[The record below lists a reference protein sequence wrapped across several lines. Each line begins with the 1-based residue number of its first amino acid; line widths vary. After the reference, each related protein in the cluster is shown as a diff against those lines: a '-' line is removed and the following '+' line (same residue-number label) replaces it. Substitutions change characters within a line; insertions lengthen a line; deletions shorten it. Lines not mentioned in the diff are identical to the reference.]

1 MRPRASFSGCGDSTL
16 MQREFAGLLRCLRCR
31 GRLDVTSFVESP
43 GGTDVVE
50 GLLTCAC
57 QASYPIV
64 GSIPR
69 MVVNAFRLFPTFVN
83 RYRSALTSIPD
94 DELRS
99 DEGEFERLQARTRR
113 SFGYQWTTFSE
124 IAADFRDN
132 FLNYLYPATPETFK
146 GKLGLDVGCGFGRHL
161 CQAAA
166 CGAEMVGVDFS
177 AAIESSYANT
187 RHLPNVRLVQA
198 DIYNLPFEPA
208 TFDFVYSV
216 GVLHHL
222 PDPQRGLQAIT
233 PLVKPRGLA
242 SIWVYSKAR
251 PVTNFLLEA
260 VRAATSRMPHVV
272 VQGLSFT
279 GAAVDRL
286 AFVMPYTLA
295 RQTALKRVAERVT
308 PPRIKL
314 YSQYPFQVL
323 YADWFDRLAAPVRFY
338 YSGPEVESMLRSAGL
353 SEVQVSPTGLYG
365 WRGRGIRCHQ

>member
-1 MRPRASFSGCGDSTL
+1 
-16 MQREFAGLLRCLRCR
+16 MQREFVQLLRCLRCR
-31 GRLDVTSFVESP
+31 ERLDVTSFADAS
-43 GGTDVVE
+43 GGSDIVD
-50 GLLTCAC
+50 GILTCGC
-57 QASYPIV
+57 HASYPIV

-69 MVVNAFRLFPTFVN
+69 MLVGAYRMFPTFVA
-83 RYRSALTSIPD
+83 RYRSELTLVPD
-94 DELRS
+94 ADLQS
-99 DEGEFERLQARTRR
+99 DDGEFERMQARTRR

-124 IAADFRDN
+124 IATDFRDN
-132 FLNYLYPATPETFK
+132 FLNYLYPATPETFR

-222 PDPQRGLQAIT
+222 PDPQRGLQSMT
-233 PLVKPRGLA
+233 PLVKPNGLA
-242 SIWVYSKAR
+242 SIWVYSKER
-251 PVTNFLLEA
+251 KLTNRLLEL
-260 VRAATSRMPHVV
+260 VRAATSRMPHGF
-272 VQGLSFT
+272 VQGLSFV
-279 GAAVDRL
+279 GAAVDQV
-286 AFVMPYTLA
+286 AFVMPYTLS
-295 RQTALKRVAERVT
+295 RQTALKGVVERLT

-323 YADWFDRLAAPVRFY
+323 YADWFDRLAAPIRFY
-338 YSGPEVESMLRSAGL
+338 YSGPEVEQMLRSAGL
-353 SEVQVSPTGLYG
+353 SDVQVSPTGLYG
-365 WRGRGIRCHQ
+365 WRGRGIRCGE

>member
-1 MRPRASFSGCGDSTL
+1 
-16 MQREFAGLLRCLRCR
+16 MQREFTEQLRCLRCR
-31 GRLDVTSFVESP
+31 GWLEVTSFTDSP
-43 GGTDVVE
+43 GGTDVVD
-50 GLLTCAC
+50 GMLTCAC

-69 MVVNAFRLFPTFVN
+69 MLVNAYRLFPTFVE
-83 RYRSALTSIPD
+83 RYRAALKRVPD
-94 DELRS
+94 EELRS
-99 DEGEFERLQARTRR
+99 DNGAFERLQARTRS

-124 IAADFRDN
+124 IATDFRDN

-187 RHLPNVRLVQA
+187 KHLPNVRLVQA
-198 DIYNLPFEPA
+198 DIYDLPFEA
-208 TFDFVYSV
+208 STFDFVYSV

-222 PDPQRGLQAIT
+222 PDPRRGLQAIT
-233 PLVKPRGLA
+233 VLVKPRGLV
-242 SIWVYSKAR
+242 SIWVYSKER
-251 PVTNFLLEA
+251 RVTNFLLEL
-260 VRAATSRMPHVV
+260 VRSVTSRMPHGF

-279 GAAVDRL
+279 GAAVDQL

-295 RQTALKRVAERVT
+295 RQTMLKGVAERVT

-323 YADWFDRLAAPVRFY
+323 YADWFDRLAAPIRFY
-338 YSGPEVESMLRSAGL
+338 YSGPEVEEMLRSAGL

-365 WRGRGIRCHQ
+365 WRGRGIRCHD